1 MTHTRSLLSTA
12 CDGGVS
18 PNVPQLVPCSCWT
31 PCAHS
36 PQPHQLSPSWLQTP
50 HRGAPLE
57 QPPHPAHPTKG
68 CSEGCW
74 GGPIPSAT
82 AHHVPPLPGGFP
94 VLLQGPDSFA
104 QQPHGAQHLPPARLH
119 EALPSEGGGGIC
131 RQGVRWEGDGTRSL
145 PPCAG
150 VPRSPPFPQA
160 DFPEEDKSSRLLER
174 LMVLAPVPQ
183 HLLEKTSHRTVK
195 AKVGDATS
203 LGCCWAPF
211 SGETRGQPPA
221 RVTRVRYS
229 PWKPPSS
236 VSAEISISESCSFLH
251 SPLSWHCG
259 DRDTG
264 HEPSPCAEPSPH
276 PLAPYLPLHGADAHH
291 QGQEQGQG
299 EGTAPHVRGAA
310 QRLARLPLAPL

>member
-82 AHHVPPLPGGFP
+82 AHHVPLLPGGFP

-131 RQGVRWEGDGTRSL
+131 GQGVRWEGDGTRSL

-150 VPRSPPFPQA
+150 VPRSPPFSPGRLPRGGQVQPA
-160 DFPEEDKSSRLLER
+160 AGATHGVGPGAPALTGEDVPPHGEGESGRCHLTGLLLGSLQRGDAGTATGKGHPGE
-174 LMVLAPVPQ
+174 VLALEAPIVGQCRNLHQRVLLVPPQ
-183 HLLEKTSHRTVK
+183 PAELAL
-195 AKVGDATS
+195 
-203 LGCCWAPF
+203 
-211 SGETRGQPPA
+211 RGQ
-221 RVTRVRYS
+221 
-229 PWKPPSS
+229 
-236 VSAEISISESCSFLH
+236 
-251 SPLSWHCG
+251 
-259 DRDTG
+259 G
-264 HEPSPCAEPSPH
+264 HRP
-276 PLAPYLPLHGADAHH
+276 
-291 QGQEQGQG
+291 
-299 EGTAPHVRGAA
+299 
-310 QRLARLPLAPL
+310 